1 MRARRHACTAS
12 SPPCLSLSSAP
23 FLPTRLHPART
34 PAPAHPSQCP
44 MILAATSPTLTLL
57 SLRTHT
63 VLYTH
68 PHTSFLSVRCLR
80 ARVASALA
88 LPNLQWLLLFPCP
101 LSGSSSSSC
110 ASSFPPPALHPA
122 PPPPAPHS
130 AAPPPPT
137 LRFFGAPRWGAS
149 TGALGAGCRVSVE
162 QILGMFIIYFS
173 LCSVYVQC

>member
-23 FLPTRLHPART
+23 FLSACARDACACS
-34 PAPAHPSQCP
+34 PVAVPHDSRCNFAHAYPP
-44 MILAATSPTLTLL
+44 L
-57 SLRTHT
+57 STNAHCCTAVHT
-63 VLYTH
+63 TT
-68 PHTSFLSVRCLR
+68 HTSFLSVRCLR

-110 ASSFPPPALHPA
+110 ASSFPPPA
-122 PPPPAPHS
+122 PHS

-162 QILGMFIIYFS
+162 PILARLSSATTLSRLVPTGTS
-173 LCSVYVQC
+173 LLI